1 MTDKCPLTEYQ
12 GVCTTPIGWVG
23 IATAGDAIARVDIMA
38 RRPNMSPDRDGL
50 ALRAC
55 KALEGWLVEGGQW
68 PRFPALAPQGSV
80 FQRRVWE
87 ALLQIPPGQTK
98 TYGDLALALGSSP
111 RAVGGACRR
120 NPIPLFIPCHR
131 VVAANGDGG
140 FAGHTSGHWMDIK
153 RWLLA
158 HE

>member
-1 MTDKCPLTEYQ
+1 MTDKCPLAEYQ
-12 GVCTTPIGWVG
+12 GVCPTPIGWVG
-23 IATAGDAIARVDIMA
+23 IATAGDAIVRVDIMES
-38 RRPNMSPDRDGL
+38 RPNSSPGRDGL
-50 ALRAC
+50 ALQAC
-55 KALEGWLVEGGQW
+55 EVLEHWLVEGESW

-80 FQRRVWE
+80 FQRRVWD
-87 ALLQIPPGQTK
+87 ALLQIPPGQTR
-98 TYGDLALALGSSP
+98 TYGELARVLGSSP

-140 FAGHTSGHWMDIK
+140 FAGHTRGRWMDIK